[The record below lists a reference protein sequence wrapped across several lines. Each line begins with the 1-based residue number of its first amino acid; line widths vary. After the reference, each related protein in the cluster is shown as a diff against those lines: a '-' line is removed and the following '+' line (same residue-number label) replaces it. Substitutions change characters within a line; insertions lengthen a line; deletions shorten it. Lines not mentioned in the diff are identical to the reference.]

1 MLALAA
7 PAVLGFLSR
16 QQASQA
22 LSGAGLASLLVSQKD
37 SIARLLPPGVGSA
50 LGFAGPSSVAAA
62 AGSRV
67 RAGNRWVWPAVV
79 VAAVALSAI
88 ILSRGC
94 GREAATIQNTLAKV
108 QLPNGSSLD
117 LPPNSF
123 NYNLATF
130 LAKGSASELPK
141 TFVFDNLNF
150 VSGSTG
156 LTPESISTVTALA
169 AILKAYPNA
178 AVELAGYTDNTGDPQ
193 ANNKLSLDRANSVRD
208 QLLAA
213 GIDTTRLTA
222 VGYGRDRPVTS
233 NDTDEGRARNRRLEL
248 VVTKN

>member
-1 MLALAA
+1 
-7 PAVLGFLSR
+7 
-16 QQASQA
+16 
-22 LSGAGLASLLVSQKD
+22 
-37 SIARLLPPGVGSA
+37 
-50 LGFAGPSSVAAA
+50 
-62 AGSRV
+62 
-67 RAGNRWVWPAVV
+67 
-79 VAAVALSAI
+79 
-88 ILSRGC
+88 
-94 GREAATIQNTLAKV
+94 
-108 QLPNGSSLD
+108 
-117 LPPNSF
+117 
-123 NYNLATF
+123 
-130 LAKGSASELPK
+130 
-141 TFVFDNLNF
+141 LNF